1 MSKNL
6 TGILT
11 ALVVACTPFAVV
23 AQESPS
29 PQDFAREAA
38 ISNAFEIQAAE
49 LAAKQGKD
57 ANAIAFAKD
66 MLRDHGRAS
75 AELAEAAK
83 ADGISLPTEVDE
95 RRKKQLEALRTA
107 RDADFDQAYL
117 SAQMTAHEEAVAL
130 FDVFAKSG
138 NAGALKTFA
147 QRTIG
152 TLRMHNI
159 RVHDLTDQR

>member
-1 MSKNL
+1 M
-6 TGILT
+6 
-11 ALVVACTPFAVV
+11 VVAFAPLPLA
-23 AQESPS
+23 AQQSPS

-38 ISNAFEIQAAE
+38 ISNAFELQAAE
-49 LAAKQGKD
+49 LAVEQGKD
-57 ANAIAFAKD
+57 ANAIAFAQD

-75 AELAEAAK
+75 ADLEEAAK
-83 ADGISLPTEVDE
+83 TDGISIPTELDE
-95 RRKKQLEALRTA
+95 RRKKQLDALRTA

-117 SAQMTAHEEAVAL
+117 STQMTAHEEAVAL